1 VSGTDYTINS
11 GGTSTSNTIT
21 ITWLTNGSKTMT
33 MNYASPLGCSSSGA
47 VTNTITISPSIVWAN
62 LQWPASATV
71 ACGASTNV
79 YGQVYEPSLTPAGGA
94 NAGISVQVG
103 VSTTNTNPAT
113 WPAAAWTNA
122 SYNAQ
127 IGNNDEYVGSIG
139 STLAPGTYYYSFRY
153 SNNGTACYVYG
164 GFQGGY
170 WNGTSNVNGVLTV
183 NGVDWANLQFPG
195 TGSICQTGTYTVY
208 GQAYEPG
215 VTESAGAGAGL
226 TVQVGVNSAN
236 TDPSTW
242 AAGAWSNATFN
253 AQAGNND
260 EFMATLSGLAPNTYY
275 YTFRYSLGNGCY
287 QYGGFS
293 GTGGG
298 IWNGTTNVSGVLTVN
313 ANPTVTASANPTT
326 VCSGQSLTLTGG
338 GAASYTWNNG
348 VTDGVAFNPTTS
360 GSYLVTGTTA
370 AGCTGTANITVN
382 MNAVTTATTLGSG
395 DLIWHGRTSTD
406 YATISN
412 WSQYN
417 GTNLVP
423 ATAAPTTT
431 TNVIIP
437 VNQSCV
443 AIQPNTNANNVSAQN
458 LTVETGATLTM
469 NNGTLNVAGNWTQF
483 GNFVAGTGTVTFNGS
498 SLSTISAPTGSSIS
512 FNNLTLNSTGDVQ
525 LSSPIAVT
533 GALTLTSG
541 DLVLGAN
548 NLNMASST
556 INGGSG
562 ASYIQTTGS
571 GELRRNLTGSMLYP
585 VGRSTYNPVT
595 LNKAGAAYSFGVRV
609 ADAVTANG
617 QDNGTA
623 VSVANVGR
631 MWHITPAAGYTAA
644 ANGAVDVTLSY
655 IDNAP
660 YFVNG
665 FVNGTADRQFMH
677 YGAGWENITG
687 ISGSFTTGVDGNNY
701 TWTTQS
707 GVSDFS
713 PFTVTNSPTSLPIE
727 LISFQANC
735 NDQKQIEVTWTTA
748 SEHNTS
754 HFVVERTRDGIN
766 WTTLGM
772 VAAAGNSTQV
782 LGYELLDAT
791 SQPGV
796 NYYRLTQYDND
807 GAFEVF
813 NVAAVTCGEE
823 INSTQLV
830 SYPNP
835 SANSF
840 SVALD
845 TKEMTGTAVL
855 SITDAR
861 GSVVYSK
868 SVEIQYGHNVYHIAD
883 MTATPGMYYIQ
894 VTNGTTST
902 DIVKHSLR

>member
-1 VSGTDYTINS
+1 
-11 GGTSTSNTIT
+11 
-21 ITWLTNGSKTMT
+21 
-33 MNYASPLGCSSSGA
+33 
-47 VTNTITISPSIVWAN
+47 
-62 LQWPASATV
+62 
-71 ACGASTNV
+71 
-79 YGQVYEPSLTPAGGA
+79 
-94 NAGISVQVG
+94 
-103 VSTTNTNPAT
+103 
-113 WPAAAWTNA
+113 
-122 SYNAQ
+122 
-127 IGNNDEYVGSIG
+127 
-139 STLAPGTYYYSFRY
+139 
-153 SNNGTACYVYG
+153 
-164 GFQGGY
+164 
-170 WNGTSNVNGVLTV
+170 
-183 NGVDWANLQFPG
+183 
-195 TGSICQTGTYTVY
+195 
-208 GQAYEPG
+208 
-215 VTESAGAGAGL
+215 
-226 TVQVGVNSAN
+226 
-236 TDPSTW
+236 
-242 AAGAWSNATFN
+242 
-253 AQAGNND
+253 
-260 EFMATLSGLAPNTYY
+260 
-275 YTFRYSLGNGCY
+275 
-287 QYGGFS
+287 
-293 GTGGG
+293 
-298 IWNGTTNVSGVLTVN
+298 
-313 ANPTVTASANPTT
+313 
-326 VCSGQSLTLTGG
+326 
-338 GAASYTWNNG
+338 
-348 VTDGVAFNPTTS
+348 
-360 GSYLVTGTTA
+360 
-370 AGCTGTANITVN
+370 
-382 MNAVTTATTLGSG
+382 
-395 DLIWHGRTSTD
+395 
-406 YATISN
+406 
-412 WSQYN
+412 
-417 GTNLVP
+417 
-423 ATAAPTTT
+423 
-431 TNVIIP
+431 
-437 VNQSCV
+437 
-443 AIQPNTNANNVSAQN
+443 
-458 LTVETGATLTM
+458 M
-469 NNGTLNVAGNWTQF
+469 NNGSLNVSGNWTQF
-483 GNFVAGTGTVTFNGS
+483 GSFASGTGTVTFNGS

-512 FNNLTLNSTGDVQ
+512 FNNLEMNNTGDVQ
-525 LSSPIAVT
+525 LSSPIAIT
-533 GALTLTSG
+533 GVLTLTFG
-541 DLVLGAN
+541 DLIIGAN
-548 NLNMASST
+548 NLNLANAT
-556 INGGSG
+556 INGGSWNSYVQTNG
-562 ASYIQTTGS
+562 A
-571 GELRRNLTGSMLYP
+571 GELRRNLTGTLVYP

-754 HFVVERTRDGIN
+754 HYVVERTRDGIN

-855 SITDAR
+855 SITDVR